1 MTEKNTKTQGLEAN
15 PKRQAHNQL
24 RGYVYQIW
32 HSVNAWLDLTEGE
45 ILYLEGAEDFDRVS
59 DDTATAVQVKDTQH
73 KITLRSQEVINA
85 INLYWKLRANHPN
98 LTVKYRFLTRSKI
111 GMEQGNPFGEGQ
123 PGLQVWSRCSGDEET
138 VTKISEFLQTEE
150 KISDEVKNF
159 LEQAEPQ
166 KIYEQLIE
174 PITWETDSK
183 PASFVQK
190 SISDKLVLHGD
201 RHGISPSYAKKVVN
215 RLLTEALRVAT
226 QKENRVLTEVRFL
239 EIFEEQTT
247 QRVSNQYLQRLQM
260 RATQT
265 KRLDTASAKFPGG
278 SSDRSIQSHS
288 SILNT
293 IPPLYPDVAPR
304 AELLTSIQTKLQS
317 EGIAVI
323 HGGAGRG
330 KTTLAKLTAGAISGS
345 WFWLNFTD
353 REPPQTDREP
363 HQVVQLLHQLD
374 IAVSNQSAQVNI
386 VFDDLNLQPQQLQK
400 YEEVLGV
407 VVYRVRERDA
417 KLLITSQHKRPNNLI
432 RRLGVSPSVVIH
444 VPDFTI
450 SEIEQ
455 FAQQL
460 GCPADDAESWA
471 KLTQLQTGGHPR
483 LVHAR
488 LARLREKDWKQ
499 DLIESI
505 LQTPQE
511 LVEER
516 EEARQLLMNLPENQ
530 REFLYRL
537 SLMPTE
543 FRRDYALNI
552 GEIPESITH
561 PGDIFSQLVGP
572 WIDPVSETYYTIS
585 PLLTNAAKQVWSESE
600 INQLHAQVATAIL
613 KTRDLTTIEAQAVL
627 FHSMLGQNEIGLI
640 AVIQALIEVPEN
652 NWKELSQEFS
662 LWMHVKTDPP
672 EELFPGSALVN
683 HLFRSLQYHIA
694 VEVKPEFA
702 PKILEIWDKETK
714 PYEPHQSYLLSRLM
728 LATEVLRYYQV
739 LLPAKQKVLR
749 YYQVLLPAKQIVGY
763 LKEIIDITDNN
774 NEVQEIYYRNY
785 MAQFEEQKTDKSN
798 YFSMLFS
805 FIYCSPRPIYPP
817 FLSDLIDALDELP
830 LKIRTL
836 LLADFEDD
844 SIDSRLLIDGVWLS
858 EANLENPDWKRCL
871 QVFDKVIE
879 TALAWGYPHLAAASA
894 RGKAIIHDEY
904 LQAPDTAHKVLQDII
919 LKVGALPV
927 IEEEQAVI
935 YFNQKHYKEAL
946 SIYERILPEWN
957 PPSEQLNVGPLEEY
971 RRAAI
976 CAAQLN
982 DWEKAAT
989 FFEDGAKRTQKIE
1002 STERYIGLY
1011 ADAGF
1016 AQFKAGNMLDSIK
1029 LWHLALQKFEMLP
1042 QDNTDVKYFTLK
1054 KRLAQTIRW
1063 MAEHERENYSSELVE
1078 PPIGF
1083 CSDPETNEKVLTLSD
1098 FPMEY
1103 SWLYLAQIEYKFGH
1117 GTTVL
1122 EHALQSTDREA
1133 YPVLSYSLSL
1143 LEAQYDFRNKT
1154 FDNLP
1159 QRIHQLANAY
1169 GSMQKHNQSGKGIRE
1184 KGIYSISI
1192 ADLSNFASVENIIFI
1207 LVTALLVRLPTSIDT
1222 RGILT
1227 IWRTNSSE
1235 LPIKDN
1241 MIIALDLIE
1250 SMLFGDKNNALTV
1263 MSTPESKYEKR
1274 LAAALKIVHNI
1285 ETKPEN
1291 LFYAH
1296 TLITTSLIGSPWE
1309 DFVVTDLAELLSA
1322 QWLEK
1327 IKFRATLKTPM
1338 ITVPQIEQACKS
1350 SETGKKKIGQIL
1362 LAVHQAVSFKVPSE
1376 TLQQFRSWIE
1386 WKSKQKQEPTT
1397 GKNPIA
1403 QRLIKAMEKPP
1414 HLTHE
1419 DVEALRQSI
1428 EEGKIPIKF
1437 DSPFEP
1443 DEREKQ

>member
-1 MTEKNTKTQGLEAN
+1 ML
-15 PKRQAHNQL
+15 L
-24 RGYVYQIW
+24 
-32 HSVNAWLDLTEGE
+32 
-45 ILYLEGAEDFDRVS
+45 
-59 DDTATAVQVKDTQH
+59 
-73 KITLRSQEVINA
+73 QER
-85 INLYWKLRANHPN
+85 K
-98 LTVKYRFLTRSKI
+98 
-111 GMEQGNPFGEGQ
+111 
-123 PGLQVWSRCSGDEET
+123 
-138 VTKISEFLQTEE
+138 
-150 KISDEVKNF
+150 
-159 LEQAEPQ
+159 
-166 KIYEQLIE
+166 
-174 PITWETDSK
+174 
-183 PASFVQK
+183 
-190 SISDKLVLHGD
+190 
-201 RHGISPSYAKKVVN
+201 
-215 RLLTEALRVAT
+215 
-226 QKENRVLTEVRFL
+226 
-239 EIFEEQTT
+239 
-247 QRVSNQYLQRLQM
+247 
-260 RATQT
+260 
-265 KRLDTASAKFPGG
+265 
-278 SSDRSIQSHS
+278 
-288 SILNT
+288 
-293 IPPLYPDVAPR
+293 
-304 AELLTSIQTKLQS
+304 LLTSIQTKLQS

-363 HQVVQLLHQLD
+363 PQVVQLLHQLD

-386 VFDDLNLQPQQLQK
+386 VLDDLNLQPQQLQQ
-400 YEEVLGV
+400 YEEVLGI
-407 VVYRVRERDA
+407 VVYRVLERGA

-450 SEIEQ
+450 PEIEQ

-460 GCPADDAESWA
+460 GCPANDAKNWA
-471 KLTQLQTGGHPR
+471 QLIQLHTSGHPR

-488 LARLREKDWKQ
+488 LARLREENWKQ

-572 WIDPVSETYYTIS
+572 WIDPVDETYYTIS
-585 PLLTNAAKQVWSESE
+585 PLLTNAAKQVWPESK
-600 INQLHAQVATAIL
+600 INKLHAQVANAIL
-613 KTRDLTTIEAQAVL
+613 KTKNLTTIEAQAVL
-627 FHSMLGQNEIGLI
+627 LHSMLGQNEISLI
-640 AVIQALIEVPEN
+640 AIIQALIEVPEN
-652 NWKELSQEFS
+652 NWEKLSQEFS
-662 LWMHVKTDPP
+662 WLIAVKTNPP
-672 EELFPGSALVN
+672 EELVPGNTFAN
-683 HLFRSLQYHIA
+683 YLFRSLQYRIA

-714 PYEPHQSYLLSRLM
+714 PYEPHQLYLLDRLM
-728 LATEVLRYYQV
+728 LATEVLRYN
-739 LLPAKQKVLR
+739 
-749 YYQVLLPAKQIVGY
+749 QVLLPAKQIVGY
-763 LKEIIDITDNN
+763 LKEIIEITDNN

-805 FIYCSPRPIYPP
+805 LIYCTPRPIYPP

-830 LKIRTL
+830 PKIRPL

-844 SIDSRLLIDGVWLS
+844 SVDSRLLLDGVWLA
-858 EANLENPDWKRCL
+858 EANLENPDWTRCL

-904 LQAPDTAHKVLQDII
+904 LHDPDTAHKVLQDI
-919 LKVGALPV
+919 LSKVGALPV
-927 IEEEQAVI
+927 IEEEQAFVHLH
-935 YFNQKHYKEAL
+935 QKHYKEAL
-946 SIYERILPEWN
+946 NIYERILPQWN
-957 PPSEQLNVGPLEEY
+957 PLSEQLNVGPLEEY

-989 FFEDGAKRTQKIE
+989 FFEDGGKRTQRIE
-1002 STERYIGLY
+1002 NTERYIGLY

-1016 AQFKAGNMLDSIK
+1016 AQFKAGNMLDSMK
-1029 LWHLALQKFEMLP
+1029 LLNLALQKFEMLP

-1054 KRLAQTIRW
+1054 QRLAHTIKW

-1083 CSDPETNEKVLTLSD
+1083 CSDPETNEKFLTLPD
-1098 FPMEY
+1098 FPMGS
-1103 SWLYLAQIEYKFGH
+1103 SWLNLAQIEYKFGL
-1117 GTTVL
+1117 GTTAW
-1122 EHALQSTDREA
+1122 EHALQITDRDA
-1133 YPVLSYSLSL
+1133 YPVLSCSLSL
-1143 LEAQYDFRNKT
+1143 LETQYDFRNKT

-1222 RGILT
+1222 RGVLT

-1235 LPIKDN
+1235 LPIKEN
-1241 MIIALDLIE
+1241 MIIALDRIE
-1250 SMLFGDKNNALTV
+1250 SMLLEDKNEALTV
-1263 MSTPESKYEKR
+1263 MRTQEPIGQKR
-1274 LAAALKIVHNI
+1274 LVAALKVIHN
-1285 ETKPEN
+1285 TQTSPEN

-1327 IKFRATLKTPM
+1327 IKFRAVLKMPM
-1338 ITVPQIEQACKS
+1338 MTVPQIEQACNS

-1362 LAVHQAVSFKVPSE
+1362 LAAHQAVSLEVPSKI
-1376 TLQQFRSWIE
+1376 LQQFRSWIE

-1437 DSPFEP
+1437 DSPFEL